1 MAAVTDVE
9 ALTHAYGREIFA
21 RLEGGGPV
29 PFGAEWWNARLMEWT
44 MGDPILQVQLFRF
57 VDALP
62 LLHSSEQIT
71 QHLREYLGAA
81 GEHVPP
87 WLRLP
92 LHYLPRN
99 GVAGRLL
106 AQTARRSAQRFA
118 RRFIAGS
125 NLDEA
130 LATIHSLRRQS
141 LAFTVD
147 LLGEATITEAEADL
161 YQAEYLRL
169 LTGLCDAAEHWPVVD
184 LIDREPAL
192 APLTPSPL
200 VGEGRGGG
208 VEAPSMLGTPPDS
221 QQQAPMTSW
230 TAPTPHPNR
239 PPQGGREPGRELPRV
254 NVSIKLSS
262 LYSQFDPINPEGT
275 SAAVRHRLRPILRA
289 AKSRGAFVNIDMEQY
304 AFKDLTL
311 SIFREVLSEDEFR
324 AWPHVGIAIQAYLRD
339 CAGDLERLARWVEQ
353 RGTPVWVRLIKGAYW
368 DYETTISAQQDWPVP
383 VFIRKW
389 ETDANYEK
397 TTRFLLENRDRLR
410 PAFGSHN
417 VRTLAFVLAQA
428 EVLGL
433 APTSYELQMLYGMSF
448 QLAHA
453 LTALGRRVR
462 IYTPYGQLLP
472 GMAYLVRRLLE
483 NTSNE
488 SFLRASF
495 TEHVSEEVLL
505 MDPLKSGTRNA
516 ECGSNGNSALRTPHS
531 ALSNEPLADFS
542 RAESRDAMRRA
553 LDEVGGQ
560 LGKSY
565 PLVIAGEPVWPLAML
580 DRVNPSH
587 ISQMLGHCGR
597 ATEAHARQAIETARQ
612 AFPAWRDAPVA
623 ERCSILRRAGDVMRR
638 RRFELTAWEVYEC
651 GKQWREADADVA
663 EAIDY
668 CNYYAQEMER
678 LAVPQRRDL
687 PGEENQYFYE
697 PRGVVVTI
705 APWNFPLAILCGMST
720 AALATGNTVI
730 MKPAEQS
737 SVVAAKLMEVFQEA
751 GLPAGVAN
759 YLPGVGEEVGPI
771 LIRHPDVAMI
781 AFTGSRGVGLLI
793 NREAADTPDG
803 QYHIKRVIAELGG
816 KNAIIVDEDADL
828 DEAVAGVV
836 GSAFGYQGQK
846 CSACSRAIVLE
857 AIHDVFLA
865 RLVEATRSLKIAP
878 AEDPG
883 CVIGPVID
891 PEARCRILDY
901 IEVGKREARTAY
913 AGDVGPLKDEGFY
926 VAPHIFADVPPDAR
940 IAQEEIFGPVLAV
953 IRARDLDQALEI
965 ANGTPYALTGGLYT
979 RSPQHIARVKRE
991 FRVGNLYINR
1001 KITGALVDR
1010 QPFGGF
1016 KLSGMGSK
1024 AGGPDYLLQFVLP
1037 RTITEN
1043 TMRRGFAPAQQGGA
1057 FPTGLGEGI

>member
-44 MGDPILQVQLFRF
+44 MGDPVLQVQLFRF

-62 LLHSSEQIT
+62 LLRSSEQIT

-81 GEHVPP
+81 GEHVPS

-92 LHYLPRN
+92 LHWLPRN
-99 GVAGRLL
+99 GLAGRLL
-106 AQTARRSAQRFA
+106 AQTARRGAQRFA

-125 NLDEA
+125 NLEEA
-130 LATIHSLRRQS
+130 LATIDRLRRQS

-147 LLGEATITEAEADL
+147 LLGEATITETEADQ

-169 LTGLCDAAEHWPVVD
+169 LAGLSDAAEHWPVVD
-184 LIDREPAL
+184 LIDCD
-192 APLTPSPL
+192 LTPSPL
-200 VGEGRGGG
+200 VGEGGGA
-208 VEAPSMLGTPPDS
+208 EASSM
-221 QQQAPMTSW
+221 SW
-230 TAPTPHPNR
+230 TAPTPHPNP
-239 PPQGGREPGRELPRV
+239 PPQGGREPEALPRV

-262 LYSQFDPINPEGT
+262 LYSQFDPIDPAGT
-275 SAAVRHRLRPILRA
+275 SAAVRGRLRPILRA
-289 AKSRGAFVNIDMEQY
+289 ARERGAFVNVDMEQY

-311 SIFREVLSEDEFR
+311 SIFREVLGEEEFR
-324 AWPHVGIAIQAYLRD
+324 AWPDVGIAIQAYLRD
-339 CAGDLERLARWVEQ
+339 CAADLEGLARWVER

-368 DYETTISAQQDWPVP
+368 DYETTVSAQQDWPVP
-383 VFIRKW
+383 VFVRKW

-397 TTRFLLENRDRLR
+397 MARFLLENRDRLR

-417 VRTLAFVLAQA
+417 VRSLAFVLAQA

-433 APTSYELQMLYGMSF
+433 GPTSYELQMLYGMSF

-453 LTALGRRVR
+453 LAALGRRVR

-505 MDPLKSGTRNA
+505 MNPLLKAGARNSDGHA
-516 ECGSNGNSALRTPHS
+516 AVRAAQTPFV
-531 ALSNEPLADFS
+531 NEPLADFS
-542 RAESRDAMRRA
+542 RAENRDAVRKA

-560 LGKSY
+560 LDKSY
-565 PLVIAGEPVWPLAML
+565 PLVIGGEPVWPLAML
-580 DRVNPSH
+580 DRMNPSH
-587 ISQMLGHCGR
+587 VRQMVGHCGR
-597 ATEAHARQAIETARQ
+597 ASEAHARQAIAAAQEAL
-612 AFPAWRDAPVA
+612 PAWRDTPVA
-623 ERCSILRRAGDVMRR
+623 ERCAILRRAADVLRR
-638 RRFELTAWEVYEC
+638 RRFELAAWEVYEC

-678 LAVPQRRDL
+678 LAAPQRRDL
-687 PGEENQYFYE
+687 PGEENEYFYE
-697 PRGVVVTI
+697 PRGVAVIV

-720 AALATGNTVI
+720 AALAGGNTVI

-737 SVVAAKLMEVFQEA
+737 SVVAAKLMEAFQEA
-751 GLPAGVAN
+751 GLPAGVTN
-759 YLPGVGEEVGPI
+759 YLPGIGEEVGPI

-793 NREAADTPDG
+793 NREAAETPDG
-803 QYHIKRVIAELGG
+803 QDHIKRVIAELGG

-828 DEAVAGVV
+828 DEAVAGVA

-857 AIHDVFLA
+857 SIHDVFLA
-865 RLVEATRSLKIAP
+865 RLIEATRSLKIAP

-891 PEARCRILDY
+891 AEARRRILDT

-913 AGDVGPLKDEGFY
+913 AGDVGALKDEGFY

-953 IRARDLDQALEI
+953 IRARDLGHALEI

-979 RSPQHIARVKRE
+979 RSPQHIARIKRE

-1016 KLSGMGSK
+1016 KLSGIGSK
-1024 AGGPDYLLQFVLP
+1024 AGGPDYLLQFLLP

-1057 FPTGLGEGI
+1057 SANGLGEGI